1 MTIVEVRDERTNYQL
16 TAQLR
21 DGELVLAASDMSA
34 WIEAAMGTEEYEYF
48 YVIKAAD
55 MGRVR
60 ALLGTTDEE
69 VLARI
74 RELLA
79 PHGISAST
87 AWKSWL
93 EANRIPYDFSVWR

>member
-1 MTIVEVRDERTNYQL
+1 MAGRLAARMTIVEVRDERTYYQL

-21 DGELVLAASDMSA
+21 DGELVLAGSA
-34 WIEAAMGTEEYEYF
+34 E
-48 YVIKAAD
+48 
-55 MGRVR
+55 RVDR
-60 ALLGTTDEE
+60 SGDGG
-69 VLARI
+69 LARI

-79 PHGISAST
+79 PHGISASI